1 MAGGKRILIADDD
14 PDIVDLLEAYCRKKG
29 LEVFSVPN
37 GKEALRRLEAEKF
50 DLVLMDVMMPYI
62 DGYHVT
68 YEATSKP
75 GVAPP
80 KVIIMT
86 SRDVAS
92 ERGIAMLSGAQDVIQ
107 KPFTLD
113 ELDRKVDRLL
123 ESPAEGPRPR
133 ND

>member
-14 PDIVDLLEAYCRKKG
+14 PDIVDLLESYYRKKG
-29 LEVFSVPN
+29 CDVTVVVN
-37 GKEALRRLEAEKF
+37 GKDALQKMETGKF

-68 YEATSKP
+68 YEVTSKF
-75 GVAPP
+75 GADAP
-80 KVIIMT
+80 KIIIMT

-92 ERGIAMLSGAQDVIQ
+92 ERGIAMLSGAQEVVQ

-113 ELDRKVDRLL
+113 ELDKKVEALL
-123 ESPAEGPRPR
+123 GV
-133 ND
+133 